1 MIIFNTT
8 FSIHESIT
16 NQCLKYIQT
25 QYIPNMIDDGFI
37 KPLLL
42 KIHSESTDGYHNYAV
57 QFYASTLDFVYNW
70 KKEMEKE
77 YIKYL
82 DNYEIGLALNT
93 LEKFFWN
100 FCDNYIEITK
110 HRLYRPEEFGI
121 KERYSGQK
129 TIYIIL

>member
-8 FSIHESIT
+8 FSIHESVT
-16 NQCLKYIQT
+16 NQCLKYIKT

-37 KPLLL
+37 NPLLL

-77 YIKYL
+77 YTHDL
-82 DNYEIGLALNT
+82 RMLFGEQALS
-93 LEKFFWN
+93 F
-100 FCDNYIEITK
+100 
-110 HRLYRPEEFGI
+110 
-121 KERYSGQK
+121 S
-129 TIYIIL
+129 TIMESI

>member
-8 FSIHESIT
+8 FSIHESVT

-37 KPLLL
+37 NPLLL

-77 YIKYL
+77 YTHDL
-82 DNYEIGLALNT
+82 RMLFGEQALS
-93 LEKFFWN
+93 F
-100 FCDNYIEITK
+100 
-110 HRLYRPEEFGI
+110 
-121 KERYSGQK
+121 S
-129 TIYIIL
+129 TIMESI